1 MKLTAVTM
9 NELMK
14 GLQREHKGHKQ
25 LLTLLEG
32 KLARLKQNI
41 PLDFNLLN
49 DAVNYI
55 DNYAGRY
62 HHPKEDI
69 IYHYMVDNDLD
80 PHKDFAK
87 IIEEHN
93 KLEQITS
100 QVQTSLQSIL
110 LDAIT
115 STSRFATELE
125 EFIQIHQQHL
135 HIEDTVVFPQIERGL
150 TEEDWQKL
158 LPQMPNQEDDPL
170 FGTKVQAEY
179 LELYHRLTK
188 S

>member
-1 MKLTAVTM
+1 MTEVTM
-9 NELMK
+9 HELMK

-32 KLARLKQNI
+32 KLERLKQNI

-55 DNYAGRY
+55 ENYAGRY

-69 IYHYMVDNDLD
+69 IYHYMVDNQLD

-87 IIEEHN
+87 IIEEHT
-93 KLEQITS
+93 KLEQISS
-100 QVQTSLQSIL
+100 QLLTSLQGIL

-115 STSRFATELE
+115 STSRFILELE
-125 EFIQIHQQHL
+125 EFIQVHKQHL
-135 HIEDTVVFPQIERGL
+135 HKEDTVIFPQIEQNL
-150 TEEDWQKL
+150 TGDDWQKI
-158 LPQMPNQEDDPL
+158 LPQLPNQEDDPL

-179 LELYHRLTK
+179 LELYHRLTET
-188 S
+188 

>member
-1 MKLTAVTM
+1 M

-49 DAVNYI
+49 DAIDYI
-55 DNYAGRY
+55 ENYAGRY

-69 IYHYMVDNDLD
+69 IYHYMVDNQLD
-80 PHKDFAK
+80 PKKYFTK
-87 IIEEHN
+87 IIEEHTR
-93 KLEQITS
+93 LEQITT
-100 QVQTSLQSIL
+100 QLKTSLQSIL

-115 STSRFATELE
+115 STSSFMLELE
-125 EFIQIHQQHL
+125 EFIRVHQQHL
-135 HIEDTVVFPQIERGL
+135 HQEDTIIFPQIEHNL
-150 TEEDWQKL
+150 TENDWNKI

-170 FGTKVQAEY
+170 FGTQVQAEY
-179 LELYHRLTK
+179 LELYHRL
-188 S
+188 SQS

>member
-1 MKLTAVTM
+1 MTM

-14 GLQREHKGHKQ
+14 SLQREHKGHKQ
-25 LLTLLEG
+25 LLALLEG
-32 KLARLKQNI
+32 KLTRLKQNT
-41 PLDFNLLN
+41 PLDFNLLS
-49 DAVNYI
+49 DAVDYI
-55 DNYAGRY
+55 ESYAGRY

-69 IYHYMVDNDLD
+69 IYHYMVDNQLD

-87 IIEEHN
+87 IIEEHH
-93 KLEQITS
+93 KLEQITT
-100 QVQTSLQSIL
+100 QLKTSLQGIL

-115 STSRFATELE
+115 STSRFAIELE

-135 HIEDTVVFPQIERGL
+135 HKEDTVIFPQIEHSL
-150 TEEDWQKL
+150 TEDDWQKI
-158 LPQMPNQEDDPL
+158 LPQLPNQEDDPL

-179 LELYHRLTK
+179 LELYHRLTE